1 MIPYEWFTILCNSYK
16 YPIRAIFKAIYKFPI
31 RARYSSARF
40 AASLRHLQ
48 SPNWQITSCSSTS
61 WHPQVPGPW
70 LASLATL
77 IKKIMIADIETRLI
91 WSSMGF
97 NGGLK
102 PLFPGKTYSR
112 VYSVCYLENAQMLC
126 GWFVFVWPRHKCG
139 PVVLSKLLGRAT
151 SRFGKRKCRSGPT
164 FGKRKGRSGPTFDPE
179 KRGQRKFQ

>member
-1 MIPYEWFTILCNSYK
+1 MGLPWHRKNAIIKSVWYDLSQVAGVSEVVTSDAADLFASKKNY
-16 YPIRAIFKAIYKFPI
+16 RAFIG
-31 RARYSSARF
+31 SAF
-40 AASLRHLQ
+40 LSVCL
-48 SPNWQITSCSSTS
+48 SSTS

-126 GWFVFVWPRHKCG
+126 GSCLFDQDINVG
-139 PVVLSKLLGRAT
+139 PSSWVSYLAGLLRGL
-151 SRFGKRKCRSGPT
+151 
-164 FGKRKGRSGPTFDPE
+164 E
-179 KRGQRKFQ
+179 KESAEAAQRLEK